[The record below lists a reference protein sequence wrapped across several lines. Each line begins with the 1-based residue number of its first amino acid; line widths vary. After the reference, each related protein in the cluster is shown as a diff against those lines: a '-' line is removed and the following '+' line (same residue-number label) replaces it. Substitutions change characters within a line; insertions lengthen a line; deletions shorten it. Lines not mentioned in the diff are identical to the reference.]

1 VVPNCDKS
9 TVSSSILDLEAIANR
24 AGDLPA
30 FPSTAMAAMQM
41 TEDQDVS
48 IRDLQSVIAKDQALT
63 ARILKIV
70 NSAMYCFER
79 EVATLSHAIAILGLD
94 TVRSVIVAAAV
105 QQIFQKGAVP
115 VTDLTGRLFWE
126 HSFGAAVAAKAI
138 AARCNYPVPEEAF
151 SSGLLHDMGKMVML
165 KNHSQ
170 RYQQILN
177 EVYCGDTTFL
187 EAELA
192 TFGYTHAHLG
202 SLLAAKWRFPAQLA
216 ESILYHHDFAAA
228 PRHRNLAAITML
240 ADAMMVALEVG
251 FRRDRSLKLEDE
263 PAAKHLNLPAPI
275 LQKMTAEVQ
284 TIIPTLS
291 GNMRAQETQR
301 AAGRQK

>member
-1 VVPNCDKS
+1 MPNSDGS
-9 TVSSSILDLEAIANR
+9 TISSAAPDLQAIANQ

-41 TEDQDVS
+41 TEDPDVS
-48 IRDLQSVIAKDQALT
+48 IRELQSVIAKDQALT

-79 EVATLSHAIAILGLD
+79 EVATLSHAISILGLD
-94 TVRSVIVAAAV
+94 TLRSIIVSAAV
-105 QQIFQKGAVP
+105 QQVFQKGTAP
-115 VTDLTGRLFWE
+115 ATNLTDRLFWE

-138 AARCNYPVPEEAF
+138 ASQTNYPVSEEAF

-165 KNHSQ
+165 KNHNQ

-177 EVYCGDTTFL
+177 AVYCGETTFL

-192 TFGYTHAHLG
+192 AFGYTHAHLG

-216 ESILYHHDFAAA
+216 ESILHHHDFAAA
-228 PRHRNLAAITML
+228 PVYRNLAAITML
-240 ADAMMVALEVG
+240 ADAMMVTLEVG
-251 FRRDRSLKLEDE
+251 FRKDKTLRIEDE
-263 PAAKHLNLPAPI
+263 PAARHLKLSAPI

-284 TIIPTLS
+284 TMIPLLS
-291 GNMRAQETQR
+291 GDMRPQESQR
-301 AAGRQK
+301 MAGRRT